1 MTPRPSFRIDRAAWI
16 MARAFTP
23 HLALAPLALPWTLLS
38 VIPGTLRR
46 GLYLDPSRTGMVML
60 YRSNPV
66 LDVLVLV
73 PVMIGLF
80 AVYFAGVPAL
90 LGLIVP
96 AEWTVLAF
104 GGVTTLFM
112 IGLLFLLPRGGG
124 SLFPWGPE
132 TPTGQRWEVAG
143 LAQLPGTRL
152 TGIQLAL
159 RALGTVP
166 PAGAVVVATANSADL
181 YRQYQAFGFTG
192 GPKHRVHRV
201 IT

>member
-1 MTPRPSFRIDRAAWI
+1 MTPRPSYRIDRAAWI

-23 HLALAPLALPWTLLS
+23 HLARALLALPWTLLS
-38 VIPGTLRR
+38 VVPGTLRR

-60 YRSNPV
+60 YRSNPIV
-66 LDVLVLV
+66 DVLVLM

-80 AVYFAGVPAL
+80 ALYFAAVPAL
-90 LGLIVP
+90 LSLVVP
-96 AEWTVLAF
+96 AGWVALSLAA
-104 GGVTTLFM
+104 VTMLFM
-112 IGLLFLLPRGGG
+112 VGLLFLLPRGGG

-132 TPTGQRWEVAG
+132 TPKGPRWEIAG

-159 RALGTVP
+159 RALDTVP
-166 PAGAVVVATANSADL
+166 PQGAVVVATANSADL

-192 GPKHRVHRV
+192 GPKHRVHRA